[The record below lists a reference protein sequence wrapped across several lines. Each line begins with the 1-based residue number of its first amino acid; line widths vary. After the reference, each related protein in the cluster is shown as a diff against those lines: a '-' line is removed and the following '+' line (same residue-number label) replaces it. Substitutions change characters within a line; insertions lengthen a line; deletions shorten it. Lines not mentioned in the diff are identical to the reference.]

1 MVQFD
6 LATFLFGFSPDQNNA
21 GQDAYLSLTVQP
33 SNEIPWEN
41 ASVAF

>member
-21 GQDAYLSLTVQP
+21 GQDAYLNLTANP
-33 SNEIPWEN
+33 PNETAWEN